1 MNRERSNGY
10 LFFYL
15 QSFLDL
21 EYAFLETKT
30 EEPERPRKENI
41 HILSRKK
48 IKIIKKKKKK
58 KKMKEILAKE
68 LSTNNEA
75 VTESKIELPS
85 LARESQTEPVLEN
98 DVLPTFPDTPP
109 SFDHVPCSKQIE
121 SPA

>member
-1 MNRERSNGY
+1 
-10 LFFYL
+10 
-15 QSFLDL
+15 
-21 EYAFLETKT
+21 
-30 EEPERPRKENI
+30 
-41 HILSRKK
+41 
-48 IKIIKKKKKK
+48 
-58 KKMKEILAKE
+58 MKEILAKE

-121 SPA
+121 SPAWRHVKRTRSVDNTYSTYVHMDNE

>member
-1 MNRERSNGY
+1 M
-10 LFFYL
+10 

-21 EYAFLETKT
+21 EYAFLEAKAD
-30 EEPERPRKENI
+30 EPEPRKENI

-58 KKMKEILAKE
+58 KKMKEILAKD

-85 LARESQTEPVLEN
+85 LAESQTEPGLEN
-98 DVLPTFPDTPP
+98 DVLPSFPDTPP
-109 SFDHVPCSKQIE
+109 SFDHVPCTKQIE